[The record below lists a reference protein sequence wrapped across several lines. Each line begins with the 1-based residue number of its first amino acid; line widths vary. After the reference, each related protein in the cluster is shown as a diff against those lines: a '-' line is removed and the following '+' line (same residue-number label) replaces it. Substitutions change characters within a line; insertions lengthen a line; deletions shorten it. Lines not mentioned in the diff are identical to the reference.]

1 LQEPQKLYLYGFK
14 TNLIGTTPPNIDD
27 FINYQIE
34 QSYLKIEKKLQ
45 ECEYYIN
52 LLKVKISNTEDVE
65 SKLKTIIVN
74 HKKVE
79 VEKCPQMLADGF
91 CVKMSQWRGISSGEA
106 RPCQYCHTPMELDL
120 VRKEQT
126 ISNCLKSISFI

>member
-1 LQEPQKLYLYGFK
+1 
-14 TNLIGTTPPNIDD
+14 LIGTTPPNIDD

-79 VEKCPQMLADGF
+79 VEINQK
-91 CVKMSQWRGISSGEA
+91 
-106 RPCQYCHTPMELDL
+106 
-120 VRKEQT
+120 
-126 ISNCLKSISFI
+126 